1 MIITWFHPDLS
12 SARDD
17 RQTSSSAVWNIIDF
31 LIMQF
36 IEFPAVRLLGNRNPL
51 IPLMFEWVKD
61 QVTIVSDV
69 KPADQSK
76 CSCTATNDLTINKPW
91 NLIGCYME
99 FRFSKLYQH
108 LNQIQY
114 QQNNSHQLHNNQ
126 DISDDEFHMMHG
138 FTEGIIQII
147 VFSLCIELEAL

>member
-1 MIITWFHPDLS
+1 MKSHEQATYLPVCEFEKLAFNVIDKSRSICHEHCHDENHDCTECLTGICSAYNQRVIITWFHPDLS

-31 LIMQF
+31 LITQF

-76 CSCTATNDLTINKPW
+76 CSCTATNDLTIN
-91 NLIGCYME
+91 
-99 FRFSKLYQH
+99 
-108 LNQIQY
+108 
-114 QQNNSHQLHNNQ
+114 
-126 DISDDEFHMMHG
+126 
-138 FTEGIIQII
+138 
-147 VFSLCIELEAL
+147 